1 MEDELRIDFNPKV
14 KPIIK
19 AVLSLRG
26 FLMLMIALGCLH
38 TGIGF
43 IGDSTLVA
51 VVCFAAFIL
60 FLIIGKK
67 FLEQVFFQE
76 YIILNKEQIKIYHKT
91 FLQEKE
97 QVFNL
102 NELKHFGFAGQQKYT
117 HNAMHSE
124 VMDITGLEA
133 NEKELQYIIDKGTL
147 EIETET
153 SKHRFGKNLASW
165 DAEEII
171 YKVEMFLGRG
181 FNKNENLKDILV

>member
-1 MEDELRIDFNPKV
+1 MENELRIDFNPNV

-19 AVLSLRG
+19 AVLSIRG
-26 FLMLMIALGCLH
+26 FLMLIIALGCLH

-51 VVCFAAFIL
+51 VICFAAFVL

-76 YIILNKEQIKIYHKT
+76 YILLNKQNIKIYHKT

-97 QVFNL
+97 TIIAI
-102 NELKHFGFAGQQKYT
+102 NEIKHFGFAGQQPYT

-124 VMDITGLEA
+124 VMDITGLQA
-133 NEKELQYIIDKGTL
+133 GEKELQYVIDKGTL
-147 EIETET
+147 EIETEHL
-153 SKHRFGKNLASW
+153 KHRFGKNLASW

-181 FNKNENLKDILV
+181 FNKNES